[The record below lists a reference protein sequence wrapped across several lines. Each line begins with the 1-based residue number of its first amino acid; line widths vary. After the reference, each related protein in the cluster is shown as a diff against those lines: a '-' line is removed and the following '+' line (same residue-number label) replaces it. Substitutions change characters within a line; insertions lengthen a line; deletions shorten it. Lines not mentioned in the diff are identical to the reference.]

1 MDLSPVTLTGRRII
15 LAPLTAEYGP
25 ALQAAIGPDPVF
37 RFFGGLPAADAAAVP
52 EFLRIADAMVAAKT
66 AVPFVTQDRETG
78 AVIGS
83 TRFGN
88 IDPTHRRAEIGWT
101 FLIPSRQ
108 RSGANREA
116 KYLMLRYAFERLG
129 CIRVELKTH
138 HLNQQSQTAIAAL
151 GAQREGV
158 LRNHMIMADGSLRHS
173 VVFSILP
180 EEWPTIKARLETQL
194 YPDGEIPA

>member
-15 LAPLTAEYGP
+15 LAPLTAEHGP
-25 ALQAAIGPDPVF
+25 TLQAAIGNDPVF
-37 RFFGGLPAADAAAVP
+37 RFFGGLPAVDAAAVP
-52 EFLRIADAMVAAKT
+52 EFLRVAAAMVAAKT
-66 AVPFVTQDRETG
+66 AVPFVTLDRATG

-88 IDPTHRRAEIGWT
+88 IDPVHRRVEIGWT
-101 FLIPSRQ
+101 FLVPRYQ

-116 KYLMLRYAFERLG
+116 KYLMLRYAFAHLD

-151 GAQREGV
+151 GGQREGV
-158 LRNHMIMADGSLRHS
+158 LRNHMIMPDGSLRHS

-180 EEWPTIKARLETQL
+180 DEWPGIKARLEAQL
-194 YPDGEIPA
+194 YSDGELPE